1 MYKALYLKWRPAV
14 FEDVISQEHI
24 TATLKNQVSAGRT
37 AHAYLFTGSRGTG
50 KTTCARILAKAVNC
64 ENAAEGTPCCVC
76 DTCRGADSFSLSDI
90 VEIDAASN
98 NGVDDIRSLRE
109 NAVFTPERCKY
120 RVYIIDEVHML
131 SVNAFNALLKL
142 LEEPPK
148 HVKFILATT
157 EIHKV
162 PATILSRCQRFDFR
176 RIRTKDIADR
186 LLYIAGAEGLNL
198 SAEGAMLIA
207 RIADGGM
214 RDALSLLDQC
224 AAFSDEISADT
235 VAAAAGLAGREH
247 MRGIVADIFAANS
260 AGVIEAVTQLYA
272 QSKDMQRLCDEII
285 VSLRNILLAK
295 ISPEAKELLDCL
307 PGEEEELA
315 RIAAQTS
322 VGNILGKISVMQACA
337 ENLPK
342 AVNKRVEL
350 EMSLI
355 RVCMTDNANTA
366 DNINPAPAGDSSQ
379 LERLTEK
386 IAELEARLAGKQP
399 PRTAP
404 PAAEIPPEQQVDF
417 SKLRPEDFERVD
429 RWNDVLDE
437 FFKVC
442 PSVSGT
448 LSGSA
453 AFVNGQVMLIVAQ
466 NPFFLSL
473 FKVKENALML
483 GETVKRVLG
492 TGYIIRAKSK
502 NPAHEAE
509 NKALKIIERA
519 SENGVEVKESNE

>member
-1 MYKALYLKWRPAV
+1 MYKALYLKWRPAA

-24 TATLKNQVSAGRT
+24 TTTLKNQVSSGKT
-37 AHAYLFTGSRGTG
+37 AHAYIFTGSRGTG

-64 ENAAEGTPCCVC
+64 ESPIEGTPCCVC
-76 DTCRGADSFSLSDI
+76 DICRDADSFALSDI

-98 NGVDDIRSLRE
+98 NGVDDIRDLRE

-120 RVYIIDEVHML
+120 RIYIIDEVHML
-131 SVNAFNALLKL
+131 SINAFNALLKL

-176 RIRTKDIADR
+176 RIRTLDIAQR
-186 LLYIAGAEGLNL
+186 LLYISEVENLNL
-198 SAEGAMLIA
+198 SADASQLIA

-235 VAAAAGLAGREH
+235 VATAAGLAGREYLKS
-247 MRGIVADIFAANS
+247 IVADIFSGNS
-260 AGVIEAVTQLYA
+260 AGVIEAVSGLYS

-285 VSLRNILLAK
+285 VQLRNIMLIK
-295 ISPEAKELLDCL
+295 ISPNDKDILDCL
-307 PGEEEELA
+307 PGEEDELMQ
-315 RIAAQTS
+315 IASQTS
-322 VGNILGKISVMQACA
+322 IMDVLEKMRIMQSCA
-337 ENLPK
+337 ESLPR
-342 AVNKRVEL
+342 ALNKRVTL

-355 RVCMTDNANTA
+355 RICSPVNENSQSS
-366 DNINPAPAGDSSQ
+366 NNPQIGALMEKIESLESQ
-379 LERLTEK
+379 LSGRRVDRKKTLPEEV
-386 IAELEARLAGKQP
+386 
-399 PRTAP
+399 
-404 PAAEIPPEQQVDF
+404 PPEQQVDF
-417 SKLRPEDFERVD
+417 TKLRPQDFTKVNE
-429 RWNDVLDE
+429 WNDVLEE

-448 LSGSA
+448 LAGSA
-453 AFVNGQVMLIVAQ
+453 AFVNGSVMLIVAQ

-473 FKVKENALML
+473 FKDKENAIKL
-483 GETVKRVLG
+483 GETVKKVLG
-492 TGYIIRAKSK
+492 KSYVIRAKSK
-502 NPAHEAE
+502 NPEREAE
-509 NKALKIIERA
+509 NNALKIIEKA
-519 SENGVEVKESNE
+519 SQSGIEVKESNE